1 MTPFAYAPVRDVNAA
16 LAQAGQAANGAFI
29 AGGTD
34 LIQLM
39 QERVAEPDTLLFIGN
54 LPLRRIAADHEGLHI
69 GALARLA
76 DVADDA
82 LVREEAPL
90 VVQAL
95 LETASPQVR
104 RMATI
109 GGNLLQRTRC
119 LYFRDA
125 TTPCNKRQPGSGCA
139 ALGGQNRLNAVL
151 GGSDHCTAAHPSD
164 LATALT
170 ALDASVVLEGA
181 GGDRSVPIADFYRLP
196 GDRPDRET
204 VLKPGELI
212 TEVKIP
218 TAPAGRRS
226 CFLKVRDRASFE
238 WALAACA
245 VALDLEDGVVAGA
258 RVVAGGVAT
267 VPWRLEQVERV
278 IVGRAPDRAAAE
290 AAGALA
296 AEGAVGHGHDDF
308 KIPLIRNTVTR
319 ALLQVG
325 GVA

>member
-151 GGSDHCTAAHPSD
+151 GGSDHCIAAHPSD

-181 GGDRSVPIADFYRLP
+181 GGDRSAPIADFYRLP

-238 WALAACA
+238 WALASCA

-308 KIPLIRNTVTR
+308 KIPLIRKTVTR
-319 ALLQVG
+319 ALLQAG

>member
-1 MTPFAYAPVRDVNAA
+1 MTPFAYTPVRDVNAA

-39 QERVAEPDTLLFIGN
+39 QERVAAPDTLLFIGN

-90 VVQAL
+90 VVRAL

-125 TTPCNKRQPGSGCA
+125 TTPCNKRQPGSGCS

-151 GGSDHCTAAHPSD
+151 GGSDHCIAAHASD

-181 GGDRSVPIADFYRLP
+181 GGERSVPIADFYRLP
-196 GDRPDRET
+196 EDRPDRET

-218 TAPAGRRS
+218 TAPAERRS
-226 CFLKVRDRASFE
+226 CFVKVRDRASFE
-238 WALAACA
+238 WALASCA
-245 VALDLEDGVVAGA
+245 VALDLEDGVVSSA

-278 IVGRAPDRAAAE
+278 LVGRAPDRAAAE

-308 KIPLIRNTVTR
+308 KIPLIRKTVAR
-319 ALLQVG
+319 ALLQAG

>member
-181 GGDRSVPIADFYRLP
+181 GGERSVPIADFYRLP

-238 WALAACA
+238 WALASCA